1 MSLDHLV
8 PGISKYP
15 DLEARLRTRLAE
27 KQGGGKCCNRNPV
40 IADFRSALQRRIERD
55 KSTPPQ

>member
-15 DLEARLRTRLAE
+15 DLEARLRTRLSE
-27 KQGGGKCCNRNPV
+27 KQGGGSCCNRNPV

-55 KSTPPQ
+55 KSSPPK